1 VNAPPFDF
9 AAPFRLPDSLHPFW
23 FLPILILPPPESGE
37 AKGPMAASTVE
48 EITIAYE
55 EEGVLLVKELDKE
68 VLTKGSWT
76 TIMFKYQ
83 DLDKATNSFK
93 ATKISIRR
101 YQKQNGEYKQK
112 SKFNISSVAQA
123 KKVLEVLNK
132 WTADAAG
139 DEGDAGGA
147 ED

>member
-1 VNAPPFDF
+1 
-9 AAPFRLPDSLHPFW
+9 
-23 FLPILILPPPESGE
+23 
-37 AKGPMAASTVE
+37 MAASTVE

>member
-1 VNAPPFDF
+1 
-9 AAPFRLPDSLHPFW
+9 
-23 FLPILILPPPESGE
+23 
-37 AKGPMAASTVE
+37 MASTVE
-48 EITIAYE
+48 EITMAYE

-68 VLTKGSWT
+68 VLTKGGWT

-101 YQKQNGEYKQK
+101 YQKVSGEFKQK
-112 SKFNISSVAQA
+112 SKFNISSIAQA
-123 KKVLEVLNK
+123 KKVLEVLTK

-139 DEGDAGGA
+139 DEGDAGG

>member
-1 VNAPPFDF
+1 
-9 AAPFRLPDSLHPFW
+9 
-23 FLPILILPPPESGE
+23 
-37 AKGPMAASTVE
+37 M
-48 EITIAYE
+48 AYE

-68 VLTKGSWT
+68 VLTKGGWT

-101 YQKQNGEYKQK
+101 YQKVSGEFKQK
-112 SKFNISSVAQA
+112 SKFNISSIAQA
-123 KKVLEVLNK
+123 KKVLDVLTK
-132 WTADAAG
+132 WTADASG
-139 DEGDAGGA
+139 DEGDAGG

>member
-1 VNAPPFDF
+1 
-9 AAPFRLPDSLHPFW
+9 
-23 FLPILILPPPESGE
+23 
-37 AKGPMAASTVE
+37 MASTVE
-48 EITIAYE
+48 EITMNYE

-83 DLDKATNSFK
+83 DLDKASNSFK
-93 ATKISIRR
+93 TTKISIRR
-101 YQKQNGEYKQK
+101 YQKQGGEYKQK
-112 SKFNISSVAQA
+112 SKFNISSIAQA

-132 WTADAAG
+132 WTENEGG
-139 DEGDAGGA
+139 DEGDAGG

>member
-1 VNAPPFDF
+1 
-9 AAPFRLPDSLHPFW
+9 
-23 FLPILILPPPESGE
+23 
-37 AKGPMAASTVE
+37 MAASTVE

-132 WTADAAG
+132 WTADASG
-139 DEGDAGGA
+139 DEGDAGG

>member
-1 VNAPPFDF
+1 MP
-9 AAPFRLPDSLHPFW
+9 
-23 FLPILILPPPESGE
+23 
-37 AKGPMAASTVE
+37 STVE
-48 EITIAYE
+48 EITMNYE
-55 EEGVLLVKELDKE
+55 EEGVQLVKELEKE

-123 KKVLEVLNK
+123 KKVLDVLVK
-132 WTADAAG
+132 WTENESGADA
-139 DEGDAGGA
+139 GDAGG

>member
-1 VNAPPFDF
+1 
-9 AAPFRLPDSLHPFW
+9 
-23 FLPILILPPPESGE
+23 
-37 AKGPMAASTVE
+37 MAASTVE

-55 EEGVLLVKELDKE
+55 EEGVLLVKELEKE
-68 VLTKGSWT
+68 ILTKGSWT

-132 WTADAAG
+132 WTADAGEDSA
-139 DEGDAGGA
+139 DVGG

>member
-1 VNAPPFDF
+1 
-9 AAPFRLPDSLHPFW
+9 
-23 FLPILILPPPESGE
+23 
-37 AKGPMAASTVE
+37 MAASTVD
-48 EITIAYE
+48 EITISFE

-101 YQKQNGEYKQK
+101 YQKQGGEYKQK
-112 SKFNISSVAQA
+112 SKFNISSIAQA

-132 WTADAAG
+132 WTENEAG
-139 DEGDAGGA
+139 SEGDAGG

>member
-1 VNAPPFDF
+1 
-9 AAPFRLPDSLHPFW
+9 
-23 FLPILILPPPESGE
+23 
-37 AKGPMAASTVE
+37 MASTVE

-68 VLTKGSWT
+68 VLTKGGWT

-101 YQKQNGEYKQK
+101 YQKVNGEFKQK
-112 SKFNISSVAQA
+112 SKFNISSIAQA
-123 KKVLEVLNK
+123 KKVLEVLTK
-132 WTADAAG
+132 WTADAGG
-139 DEGDAGGA
+139 DEGDAGG

>member
-1 VNAPPFDF
+1 MGAT
-9 AAPFRLPDSLHPFW
+9 
-23 FLPILILPPPESGE
+23 
-37 AKGPMAASTVE
+37 TVD
-48 EITIAYE
+48 EITINFE
-55 EEGVLLVKELDKE
+55 EEGVLLCKELEKE
-68 VLTKGSWT
+68 ILTKGGWT

-112 SKFNISSVAQA
+112 SKFNISSIAQA
-123 KKVLEVLNK
+123 KKVLEVLAK
-132 WTADAAG
+132 WTENESG
-139 DEGDAGGA
+139 TESDAGG